1 MRCLLVPVLCVPLLA
16 GCTRPESGP
25 AAPAAQDVS
34 YPAGRDTVPA
44 VLHRP
49 AGAGPFPALV
59 VLHGDFGLTDGVREQ
74 ARRLSEM
81 GYVTLAPDLYR
92 GERPRELLDAHIMD
106 RGVPEDRVQA
116 DLRAAVD
123 YLAARPDVRKEALGV
138 IGWDSGG
145 GYALDAAIHDPRLKA
160 VVVCYGRLTTD
171 PELLAPL
178 KASVLGLFAGKDEG
192 ITPEIIESF
201 RRAMTKAGK
210 RVADL
215 HVYPDCRPGFMNP
228 RPTPNDVPG
237 PPEAVADAWSRVEAF
252 LKAELK
258 H

>member
-1 MRCLLVPVLCVPLLA
+1 MRRLLVPALWLLA
-16 GCTRPESGP
+16 LGGCARPG
-25 AAPAAQDVS
+25 APAPAVEDVS
-34 YPAGRDTVPA
+34 YAAGGDTVRA

-92 GERPRELLDAHIMD
+92 GEWPRELLDAHIMD

-145 GYALDAAIHDPRLKA
+145 GYALDAALHDPRLKA

-171 PELLAPL
+171 PALLAPL
-178 KASVLGLFAGKDEG
+178 NASVLGLFAGKDEG

-201 RRAMTKAGK
+201 RRAMLQAGK

-215 HVYPDCRPGFMNP
+215 HVYPDCGPGFMSP
-228 RPTPNDVPG
+228 RPSPTDVPG
-237 PPEAVADAWSRVEAF
+237 PPEAVADVWSRIESY
-252 LKAELK
+252 LDAELK
-258 H
+258 R